1 MDSLAQTADAKAVA
15 TEYLKQWGMG
25 SDVRRALQ
33 PKSTFAGPAER
44 NYNLKNKRLRK
55 FLQYE
60 SQTFGINLGWTDDA
74 EPATATRVMRWFCA
88 RANEHD
94 HRPIRYGETIA
105 LGYGKDPSF
114 IHNTHRDVGIDLD
127 WSTAPV
133 FEWKI
138 LGGKSGSEVT
148 TGQWFAL
155 YNTHAR
161 ECLLEFD
168 RTAGGDIGWPSSQ
181 TWGDQLED
189 EIRGAVKAHWKEALV
204 ALLAL

>member
-1 MDSLAQTADAKAVA
+1 MDSLSKTVDGKAIA
-15 TEYLKQWGMG
+15 TEYLKQWAMG
-25 SDVRRALQ
+25 STVRRAVQ
-33 PKSTFAGPAER
+33 PKPEFGGPAER

-60 SQTFGINLGWTDDA
+60 QQTFGINLGWTDDA
-74 EPATATRVMRWFCA
+74 EPATAKRVMRWFCA
-88 RANEHD
+88 RSGRD
-94 HRPIRYGETIA
+94 DRPIRYGETIA
-105 LGYGKDPSF
+105 LGYGKTPSF
-114 IHNTHRDVGIDLD
+114 VRNAHRDVGIDLD
-127 WSTAPV
+127 WSERPV
-133 FEWKI
+133 FEWKL
-138 LGGKSGSEVT
+138 LGGRSGQEIA
-148 TGQWFAL
+148 TGQWFAI

-189 EIRGAVKAHWKEALV
+189 RIRDAVEDHWKEAVV